1 MKRWRYSIGLKAA
14 VVVINQILS
23 VVFVICLMVL
33 TVLYQRNILNFNEK
47 LVIPFESSS
56 YFSNQFKET
65 TTELLEF
72 VNLRRKFETEG
83 VYDPDKLVDI
93 WQYYERQ
100 EIPDELEKKGKRDAV
115 IYKLGD
121 LA

>member
-1 MKRWRYSIGLKAA
+1 
-14 VVVINQILS
+14 
-23 VVFVICLMVL
+23 MVL

-100 EIPDELEKKGKRDAV
+100 EIPDELEKKGKRDA
-115 IYKLGD
+115 KTQKPL
-121 LA
+121 